1 MKAVLFDLDRTLVD
15 VQSFTDYTGALQDVE
30 ALIGSWDDRPTPPTG
45 WDGPTRR
52 CMGVLVALSGDARW
66 QEVSDVIE
74 RHEMAATTRS
84 TAMPGLERIASLTV
98 PLAVV
103 TLLPPEAARAVLHHH
118 GIDISLLVG
127 RRADLAPKPAA
138 DQLLAACVE
147 LGVDPAD
154 AVMVGDSTW
163 DQVAASA
170 AGCGFVG
177 LTNGGPSEFPPDT
190 MVVEGLDDLPF

>member
-1 MKAVLFDLDRTLVD
+1 MKAILFDLDRTLVD
-15 VQSFTDYTGALQDVE
+15 VQSFTDYTAALKDVE

-66 QEVSDVIE
+66 QKVSDVIE
-74 RHEMAATTRS
+74 HHEMAAIARS
-84 TAMPGLERIASLTV
+84 TAMLGIERLASLTV

-103 TLLPPEAARAVLHHH
+103 TLLPPGAARAVLHHH
-118 GIDISLLVG
+118 GIGISILVG

-163 DQVAASA
+163 DQVAARA

-177 LTNGGPSEFPPDT
+177 LTNGAPSEFAVGST
-190 MVVEGLDDLPF
+190 VVGGLTDLPF